1 MNKLGDV
8 LVKAGD
14 LAGAKARF
22 EACLGVSEKLAAQNP
37 GSAEAQ
43 RDVWVSM
50 WRMAKMEGSGVSW
63 ALVLARMQA
72 MKDRG
77 VLFPADEQ
85 FLEQARANAAGEAG
99 RD

>member
-1 MNKLGDV
+1 
-8 LVKAGD
+8 
-14 LAGAKARF
+14 
-22 EACLGVSEKLAAQNP
+22 
-37 GSAEAQ
+37 
-43 RDVWVSM
+43 
-50 WRMAKMEGSGVSW
+50 MEGSGVSW